1 MTPNERIEELRR
13 IAAAEAAER
22 AVDVVMR
29 AAIALLECAPLRC
42 DAIAQRVAEREN
54 AHMRL
59 VIELPRSVCIEM
71 YAGDESIELYR
82 RSLDVPVTFST
93 EGG

>member
-1 MTPNERIEELRR
+1 
-13 IAAAEAAER
+13 
-22 AVDVVMR
+22 
-29 AAIALLECAPLRC
+29 
-42 DAIAQRVAEREN
+42 
-54 AHMRL
+54 MRL